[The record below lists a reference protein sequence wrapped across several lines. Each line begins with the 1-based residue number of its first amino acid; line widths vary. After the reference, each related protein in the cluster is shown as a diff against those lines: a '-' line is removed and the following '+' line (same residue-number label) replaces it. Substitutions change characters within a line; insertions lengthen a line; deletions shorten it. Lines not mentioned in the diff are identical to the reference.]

1 MCMIYT
7 HILLMLASFYKGFE
21 DLIKITKPKMQQ
33 TEITSRK
40 SRKRIVTKKI
50 IRLKT
55 DLQKLN
61 SIS

>member
-1 MCMIYT
+1 MIYT
-7 HILLMLASFYKGFE
+7 HILLMLASFYKRFE